1 MVNISD
7 NKPNTTDVGSLPDTH
22 HKGKVLCMPPQGQG
36 QLIMSL
42 GLTLLKMSVSRYA
55 TDNLLK
61 VKIYINDSPQQQIV
75 R

>member
-1 MVNISD
+1 MLSSMYAS
-7 NKPNTTDVGSLPDTH
+7 PGPGSAH
-22 HKGKVLCMPPQGQG
+22 HVCP
-36 QLIMSL
+36 

>member
-1 MVNISD
+1 
-7 NKPNTTDVGSLPDTH
+7 
-22 HKGKVLCMPPQGQG
+22 MPPQGQG